1 MDDPLGGVRWIH
13 GSPPGGPAD
22 PLVQV
27 LAVDDA
33 TFILR
38 QGKDVNY
45 EAPFLYLLCGEDR
58 AVLFDTGA
66 VAEGGG
72 ARETVDGLLSERG
85 PDYGLVVAHT
95 HGHGDHVAGDG
106 QFAARPRTVVV
117 PHDVAAVREFF
128 GFASWP
134 EEVVT
139 FDLGGRALRV
149 TGSPGHHDAA
159 ITVHDPRTGF
169 LLTGDTVYPGR
180 LYVSDMPAFVAS
192 LDRMAEF
199 AAAHPVTHVLGCHIE
214 MTRRRGRDYPLGCLY
229 QPDEPPLQMT
239 VARLGAVR
247 DAAHAV
253 ADRPGAH
260 GFGDFVIYNG
270 PCERAMAR
278 QKVRGAISRAR
289 RRAMMILKP
298 AHISVSQGL
307 ISWCGRDNDVRHR
320 VERSVSVRWPGLRR
334 VR

>member
-1 MDDPLGGVRWIH
+1 MNATNGMNDPLRDVRWIH

-22 PLVQV
+22 PPVQV

-38 QGKDVNY
+38 QSKDVNY

-58 AVLFDTGA
+58 AVLLDTGA
-66 VAEGGG
+66 VADGGV
-72 ARETVDGLLSERG
+72 RETVDRLLSERERRPG
-85 PDYGLVVAHT
+85 YELVVAHT

-106 QFAARPRTVVV
+106 QFAERPRTTVV
-117 PHDVAAVREFF
+117 PHAVAAVREFF

-139 FDLGGRALRV
+139 FDLGGRALGV

-159 ITVHDPRTGF
+159 ITVYDPATGF

-180 LYVSDMPAFVAS
+180 LYVSDMPAFAAS

-199 AAAHPVTHVLGCHIE
+199 ASAHPVTHVLGCHIE
-214 MTRRRGRDYPLGCLY
+214 MTRRPDRDYPLGCLY

-239 VARLGAVR
+239 VAQLGAVR

-260 GFGDFVIYNG
+260 GFGDFFIYNG
-270 PCERAMAR
+270 PCERAMAW
-278 QKVRGAISRAR
+278 QKVRGAVSTGPAESHDDHETGAFRGAAR
-289 RRAMMILKP
+289 VTFM
-298 AHISVSQGL
+298 V
-307 ISWCGRDNDVRHR
+307 
-320 VERSVSVRWPGLRR
+320 WPG
-334 VR
+334 

>member
-1 MDDPLGGVRWIH
+1 MTPRSSCGRARTSTTRRRSCTCCAARTGRCCSTPAL
-13 GSPPGGPAD
+13 SPK
-22 PLVQV
+22 VV
-27 LAVDDA
+27 
-33 TFILR
+33 
-38 QGKDVNY
+38 
-45 EAPFLYLLCGEDR
+45 
-58 AVLFDTGA
+58 
-66 VAEGGG
+66 
-72 ARETVDGLLSERG
+72 ARERRSTACSASGDRITGLSS
-85 PDYGLVVAHT
+85 
-95 HGHGDHVAGDG
+95 
-106 QFAARPRTVVV
+106 RTRTGM
-117 PHDVAAVREFF
+117 ATTWRAT
-128 GFASWP
+128 ASSRR
-134 EEVVT
+134 
-139 FDLGGRALRV
+139 GRALRV